1 MWITETRLSK
11 KMQKEEECHADRNT
25 SVAFYGEDKQLK
37 QQVFITINENTLPT
51 KIIEQD
57 FNSLH
62 TLQIL
67 NNTITL
73 CYKSSHT
80 ELRRELIIHKIHHRD
95 NCKKKKEMKREISRW
110 TLKVYQSARMTPRNL
125 LLQRFQITIYL
136 KPI

>member
-1 MWITETRLSK
+1 MWITETRLSEKIQK
-11 KMQKEEECHADRNT
+11 KKCHADRNT

-73 CYKSSHT
+73 FYKSSHT

-95 NCKKKKEMKREISRW
+95 NCKKKKKR
-110 TLKVYQSARMTPRNL
+110 K
-125 LLQRFQITIYL
+125 
-136 KPI
+136 